1 MEKIRCAW
9 CEGTDIYKKY
19 HDSEWGVH
27 VYDDQKL
34 FECLLLETFQSG
46 LSWVTILKK
55 RENFRN
61 AFDDFNY
68 HKIANYDELKIQNLV
83 LDAGIIRHQLKIKAA
98 INNSQFFIEIQ
109 KEFGGFSKYIWGF
122 NTEKIKHIT
131 YTNSSEIPSKTI
143 LSETI
148 SKDLKKRGFK
158 FVGPT
163 VIYAFMQAIGMVNDH
178 IKDCFRHQEINNL
191 KIK

>member
-1 MEKIRCAW
+1 MDKIRCKW
-9 CEGTDIYKKY
+9 CLNDELYKEY
-19 HDSEWGVH
+19 HDKEWGVP
-27 VYDDQKL
+27 VYDDKKL

-46 LSWVTILKK
+46 LSWITILKK

-61 AFDDFNY
+61 AFDDFDY

-83 LDAGIIRHQLKIKAA
+83 LDAGIIRHELKIKAA

-109 KEFGGFSKYIWGF
+109 KEFGSFSEYIWGF
-122 NTEKIKHIT
+122 KTEKIKPIT
-131 YTNSSEIPSKTI
+131 YTNSSEVPSKTS

-163 VIYAFMQAIGMVNDH
+163 VIYAFMQSIGMVNDH
-178 IKDCFRHQEINNL
+178 IKDCFRYQEINN
-191 KIK
+191 IK

>member
-1 MEKIRCAW
+1 MDKIRCKW
-9 CEGTDIYKKY
+9 CLTDELYKEY
-19 HDSEWGVH
+19 HDKEWGVP

-46 LSWVTILKK
+46 LSWITILKK

-61 AFDDFNY
+61 AFDDFDY

-109 KEFGGFSKYIWGF
+109 KEFGSFSEYIWGF
-122 NTEKIKHIT
+122 KTEKIKPIT
-131 YTNSSEIPSKTI
+131 YTNSSEVPSKTF

-163 VIYAFMQAIGMVNDH
+163 VIYAFMQSIGMVNDH
-178 IKDCFRHQEINNL
+178 IKDCFRHQEINN
-191 KIK
+191 IK

>member
-1 MEKIRCAW
+1 MDKIRCKW
-9 CEGTDIYKKY
+9 CLNDELCKEY
-19 HDSEWGVH
+19 HDKEWGVP
-27 VYDDQKL
+27 VYDDKKL

-46 LSWVTILKK
+46 LSWITILKK

-61 AFDDFNY
+61 AFDDFDY

-83 LDAGIIRHQLKIKAA
+83 LDAGIIRHELKIKAA

-109 KEFGGFSKYIWGF
+109 KEFGSFSTYIWGF
-122 NTEKIKHIT
+122 ITEKIKPIT
-131 YTNSSEIPSKTI
+131 YINPSKIPSKTS

-163 VIYAFMQAIGMVNDH
+163 VIYAFMQSIGMVNDH
-178 IKDCFRHQEINNL
+178 IKDCFRHQEINN
-191 KIK
+191 IK